1 MTRHRR
7 QDLTGSHI
15 PDFGCAVGAACNDT
29 IAICRKGRAI
39 DFQCVALQ
47 RLQQRQRPRIKYP
60 RLPIRAAGD
69 QLATVGRVRHRVDRA
84 IVRQNPRYDH
94 LSRRLE
100 QILDRRSRRCLARSL
115 SPTHVHDGRLQKRL
129 TVADIAHEQ
138 VVLRL

>member
-69 QLATVGRVRHRVDRA
+69 QLVTVGRVRHRVDRA

-94 LSRRLE
+94 LSRCLK

-129 TVADIAHEQ
+129 TVADVAHKQ